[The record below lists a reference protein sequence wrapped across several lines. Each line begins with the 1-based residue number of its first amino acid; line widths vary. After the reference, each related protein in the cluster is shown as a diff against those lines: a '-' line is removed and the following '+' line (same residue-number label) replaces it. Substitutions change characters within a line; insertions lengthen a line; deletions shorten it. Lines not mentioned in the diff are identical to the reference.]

1 MNGEVF
7 RQVLYVGSWANVA
20 LVNSLL
26 EREGIATIVAADKVS
41 PRYRR
46 AVLLLD
52 AAEVERA
59 REIVERFVRREPMK
73 DPKSYRSWRCRGCN
87 ELIEGQF
94 EVCWNCGDARL
105 SSSAN

>member
-1 MNGEVF
+1 VTGEVF
-7 RQVLYVGSWANVA
+7 GQVLYVGSWANVA

-26 EREGIATIVAADKVS
+26 EREGIATMVATDKVS

-46 AVLLLD
+46 AVHLLD
-52 AAEVERA
+52 PTEVGKA

-94 EVCWNCGDARL
+94 EVCWNCGESRV
-105 SSSAN
+105 SSSPN